1 MLQHLQLIKPKK
13 IYKIDHYE
21 NGSYGCGSALV
32 DCPRHAVFSVSSN
45 LAKRPGNVED
55 GRRARVGAKKGTLRI
70 FRVFFFFP
78 LFQKETRKTAA
89 QASSLNVGS
98 LN

>member
-55 GRRARVGAKKGTLRI
+55 RRRARIGAKKGTLRI
-70 FRVFFFFP
+70 FRVFFFF
-78 LFQKETRKTAA
+78 L
-89 QASSLNVGS
+89 ASKKKRERL
-98 LN
+98 LRRPAR